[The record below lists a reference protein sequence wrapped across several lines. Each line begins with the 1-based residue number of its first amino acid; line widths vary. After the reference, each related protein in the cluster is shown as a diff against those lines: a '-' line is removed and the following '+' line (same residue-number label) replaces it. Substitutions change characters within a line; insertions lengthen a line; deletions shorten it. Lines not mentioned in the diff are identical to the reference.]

1 MKSVCVKGESC
12 TQPPPAKQPEKF
24 SSRYSMSSTLGFN
37 IPAMIRSN
45 IYTKEKKRI
54 YKRKGK

>member
-1 MKSVCVKGESC
+1 VKGESC

-24 SSRYSMSSTLGFN
+24 PSRYIMSSTLEFN

-45 IYTKEKKRI
+45 IHTEEEKHI
-54 YKRKGK
+54 YKIKGK